1 MLGAIGLD
9 EVHESAYRALVSLGA
24 ADVPD
29 LASRLAL
36 AEYETEHALR
46 RLERHGLA
54 AQSSARPGRWVAAPP
69 GVALGAL
76 LTQHRHELEKAELA
90 AALLAEEYR
99 AQATEPAV
107 HDLVEVVT
115 GAAAVAQRFLQ
126 LQLGATNEVLALVTG
141 NPIAVSG
148 MDNEAEVQ
156 ATSRGVAYRV
166 VVEREVLSMP
176 TGLTQ
181 LSAAIGRDEQVR
193 VVDRVPTKL
202 VIADGALAMVPL
214 TSREA
219 EPAAL
224 VVHASGLL
232 ESLSGLFEAVWREAL
247 PLRLG
252 ESGREVIAEEP
263 EGPDGTDLEI
273 LSLLL
278 AGLTDAS
285 VAKQLDLGLRTVQR
299 RVKRLMELAGVTT
312 RLQLGWHA
320 YERGWVSRGAP
331 RPTASDERGD
341 AASGEGAEGVAEERV
356 GGAAGPAAVP
366 VPVPAARTGEVPGE
380 P

>member
-9 EVHESAYRALVSLGA
+9 ERHESAYRALVSVGA

-29 LASRLAL
+29 LARRLAL
-36 AEYETEHALR
+36 GEQDTERTLR

-54 AQSSARPGRWVAAPP
+54 AQSSGRPGRWVAAPP

-76 LTQHRHELEKAELA
+76 LTRQRHELEQAELT

-99 AQATEPAV
+99 AAAAEPSV

-115 GAAAVAQRFLQ
+115 GAAAVSQRFLQ
-126 LQLGATNEVLALVTG
+126 IQLGATKEVCALVTG
-141 NPIAVSG
+141 TPVAVTG
-148 MDNEAEVQ
+148 MENDAEEQ
-156 ATSRGVAYRV
+156 AAARGVRYRV
-166 VVEREVLSMP
+166 VLERAVLDQP
-176 TGLTQ
+176 DGITELAAA
-181 LSAAIGRDEQVR
+181 LSRDEQVR
-193 VVDRVPTKL
+193 VVGEVPTKL
-202 VIADGALAMVPL
+202 VVADRSLALVPL
-214 TSREA
+214 TVRSA

-232 ESLSGLFEAVWREAL
+232 ELLSGLFESVWRQAL

-252 ESGREVIAEEP
+252 ERGVAE
-263 EGPDGTDLEI
+263 EGPDGPDAADLEI

-285 VAKQLDLGLRTVQR
+285 VAKQLDVGLRTVQR
-299 RVKRLMELAGVTT
+299 RVARLMELTGVTT

-320 YERGWVSRGAP
+320 HERGWVTR
-331 RPTASDERGD
+331 ER
-341 AASGEGAEGVAEERV
+341 
-356 GGAAGPAAVP
+356 
-366 VPVPAARTGEVPGE
+366 
-380 P
+380 

>member
-9 EVHESAYRALVSLGA
+9 ETHESAYRALVSVGA

-29 LASRLAL
+29 LARRLTL
-36 AEYETEHALR
+36 GEHDTERALR

-76 LTQHRHELEKAELA
+76 LTQQRHELEKAELA

-99 AQATEPAV
+99 ASAAEPAA
-107 HDLVEVVT
+107 HDLVEVVI
-115 GAAAVAQRFLQ
+115 GSAAIAQRFLQ
-126 LQLGATNEVLALVTG
+126 LQLGATEEVCAMVTG
-141 NPIAVSG
+141 APIAVSG
-148 MDNEAEVQ
+148 PENNPAEEQ
-156 ATSRGVAYRV
+156 ATGRGVGYRV
-166 VVEREVLSMP
+166 VVERAVLDEDS
-176 TGLTQ
+176 GLIE
-181 LSAAIGRDEQVR
+181 LSAALGREERVR
-193 VVDRVPTKL
+193 VMDEVPTKL
-202 VIADGALAMVPL
+202 VIADRTLAMVPL
-214 TSREA
+214 TTHTA

-232 ESLSGLFEAVWREAL
+232 ELLSGLFESVWRQAL

-252 ESGREVIAEEP
+252 GDRVTEDVP
-263 EGPDGTDLEI
+263 DGPDDTDLEI

-278 AGLTDAS
+278 AGMTDAS

-299 RVKRLMELAGVTT
+299 RVKRLMELTGVTT

-320 YERGWVSRGAP
+320 YERAWVTR
-331 RPTASDERGD
+331 D
-341 AASGEGAEGVAEERV
+341 
-356 GGAAGPAAVP
+356 
-366 VPVPAARTGEVPGE
+366 
-380 P
+380 

>member
-9 EVHESAYRALVSLGA
+9 EAHESAYRALVSVGA

-29 LASRLAL
+29 LARRLTIG
-36 AEYETEHALR
+36 EYDTERALR
-46 RLERHGLA
+46 RLELHGLA
-54 AQSSARPGRWVAAPP
+54 AQSTARPGRWVAAPP

-76 LTQHRHELEKAELA
+76 LTQQRHELEKAELA

-99 AQATEPAV
+99 AAAAETAA

-115 GAAAVAQRFLQ
+115 GAAAVTRRFLQ
-126 LQLGATNEVLALVTG
+126 LQLGASDEVCALVTG
-141 NPIAVSG
+141 NPVAVTG
-148 MDNEAEVQ
+148 MENDAEEQ
-156 ATSRGVAYRV
+156 AAGRGVRYRV
-166 VVEREVLSMP
+166 VLERAVLDLP
-176 TGLTQ
+176 DGRTEL
-181 LSAAIGRDEQVR
+181 AAALGRGEEVR

-202 VIADGALAMVPL
+202 VVADRTLALVPL
-214 TSREA
+214 TSHTA

-232 ESLSGLFEAVWREAL
+232 ELLCGLFESVWRDAH

-252 ESGREVIAEEP
+252 ASGAAEQEP
-263 EGPDGTDLEI
+263 DGPDGTDLEV

-299 RVKRLMELAGVTT
+299 RVKRLMELTGVTT

-320 YERGWVSRGAP
+320 YERGWVTRY
-331 RPTASDERGD
+331 
-341 AASGEGAEGVAEERV
+341 
-356 GGAAGPAAVP
+356 
-366 VPVPAARTGEVPGE
+366 
-380 P
+380 

>member
-9 EVHESAYRALVSLGA
+9 EMHESTYRALVSLGA

-29 LASRLAL
+29 LAGRLAL

-76 LTQHRHELEKAELA
+76 LTQQRHELEKAELA

-99 AQATEPAV
+99 AQAAEPAV

-126 LQLGATNEVLALVTG
+126 LQLGATDEVCALVTG

-148 MDNEAEVQ
+148 MDNEAEEQ

-176 TGLTQ
+176 TGLTE

-214 TSREA
+214 TSRTA

-232 ESLSGLFEAVWREAL
+232 ESLSGLFEAVWRDAL

-252 ESGREVIAEEP
+252 ESGRSVTEQEP
-263 EGPDGTDLEI
+263 DGPDGTDLEI

-320 YERGWVSRGAP
+320 YERGWVSRDVPGLD
-331 RPTASDERGD
+331 R
-341 AASGEGAEGVAEERV
+341 SGERTQERAQERAGEHVAEG
-356 GGAAGPAAVP
+356 
-366 VPVPAARTGEVPGE
+366 
-380 P
+380 

>member
-1 MLGAIGLD
+1 MLGVLGLED
-9 EVHESAYRALVSLGA
+9 THESAYRALVSVGA

-29 LASRLAL
+29 LARRLAL
-36 AEYETEHALR
+36 GEPATERALR
-46 RLERHGLA
+46 RLEQNGLA

-76 LTQHRHELEKAELA
+76 LTQQRHELEKAELA

-99 AQATEPAV
+99 AAAAEPAV

-126 LQLGATNEVLALVTG
+126 LQLGASEEVCALVTD
-141 NPIAVSG
+141 NPVAVTG
-148 MDNEAEVQ
+148 MENDAEEQ
-156 ATSRGVAYRV
+156 AIGRGVRYRV
-166 VVEREVLSMP
+166 VVERSVLDQP
-176 TGLTQ
+176 NGITELT
-181 LSAAIGRDEQVR
+181 AALGRDEQVR
-193 VVDRVPTKL
+193 VVDQVPTKL
-202 VIADGALAMVPL
+202 VIADRALALVPL
-214 TSREA
+214 TARSS

-232 ESLSGLFEAVWREAL
+232 ELLSGLFESVWRGAL

-252 ESGREVIAEEP
+252 ASGVSEHDP
-263 EGPDGTDLEI
+263 DGPDGTDLEI

-299 RVKRLMELAGVTT
+299 RVKRLMELTGVTT

-320 YERGWVSRGAP
+320 YERDWV
-331 RPTASDERGD
+331 
-341 AASGEGAEGVAEERV
+341 
-356 GGAAGPAAVP
+356 
-366 VPVPAARTGEVPGE
+366 ARTP
-380 P
+380 

>member
-9 EVHESAYRALVSLGA
+9 ETHESAYRALVSVGA

-29 LASRLAL
+29 LARRLTL
-36 AEYETEHALR
+36 GEHDTERALR

-54 AQSSARPGRWVAAPP
+54 AQSSGRPGRWVAAPP

-76 LTQHRHELEKAELA
+76 LTQQRHELEKAELA

-99 AQATEPAV
+99 AAAAEPAV

-126 LQLGATNEVLALVTG
+126 IQLGASEEVCALVTG
-141 NPIAVSG
+141 TPVAVTGSEN
-148 MDNEAEVQ
+148 DAEER
-156 ATSRGVAYRV
+156 AADRGVRYRV
-166 VVEREVLSMP
+166 VLERAVLDQPGGM
-176 TGLTQ
+176 TELT
-181 LSAAIGRDEQVR
+181 AALGRDEQVR
-193 VVDRVPTKL
+193 VVDEVPTKL
-202 VIADGALAMVPL
+202 VVADRSLALVPL
-214 TSREA
+214 TGRSA

-232 ESLSGLFEAVWREAL
+232 ELLSGLFESVWREAL

-252 ESGREVIAEEP
+252 AAGVAEQD
-263 EGPDGTDLEI
+263 PDGPEAADLEI

-278 AGLTDAS
+278 AGMTDAS

-299 RVKRLMELAGVTT
+299 RVKRLMELTGVTT

-320 YERGWVSRGAP
+320 YERGWVTR
-331 RPTASDERGD
+331 ER
-341 AASGEGAEGVAEERV
+341 
-356 GGAAGPAAVP
+356 
-366 VPVPAARTGEVPGE
+366 
-380 P
+380 

>member
-1 MLGAIGLD
+1 MLSAIGLD
-9 EVHESAYRALVSLGA
+9 ETHESAYRALVSVGA
-24 ADVPD
+24 ADVAD
-29 LASRLAL
+29 LARRLTL
-36 AEYETEHALR
+36 GEPETERTLR

-54 AQSSARPGRWVAAPP
+54 AQASGRAGRWVAAPP

-76 LTQHRHELEKAELA
+76 LTQQRHELEKAELA
-90 AALLAEEYR
+90 ATLLAEEYR
-99 AQATEPAV
+99 AQATEPTV

-115 GAAAVAQRFLQ
+115 GAAAVSQRFLQ
-126 LQLGATNEVLALVTG
+126 LQLGASDEVCALVTG
-141 NPIAVSG
+141 SPVAITGTENS
-148 MDNEAEVQ
+148 AEEQ
-156 ATSRGVAYRV
+156 ATGRGVRYRV
-166 VVEREVLSMP
+166 VVERTVLDLP
-176 TGLTQ
+176 TGLAE

-202 VIADGALAMVPL
+202 VIADGTLAMVPL
-214 TSREA
+214 TSRTA

-247 PLRLG
+247 PLRIG
-252 ESGREVIAEEP
+252 ENGGALSEAAP

-299 RVKRLMELAGVTT
+299 RVKRLMELTGVTT

-320 YERGWVSRGAP
+320 YERNWV
-331 RPTASDERGD
+331 
-341 AASGEGAEGVAEERV
+341 
-356 GGAAGPAAVP
+356 
-366 VPVPAARTGEVPGE
+366 ARR
-380 P
+380 

>member
-9 EVHESAYRALVSLGA
+9 EVQETAYRTLVSLGA
-24 ADVPD
+24 ADVGD
-29 LASRLAL
+29 LAHRLGFGEVD
-36 AEYETEHALR
+36 AERALR
-46 RLERHGLA
+46 RLENHGLA

-76 LTQHRHELEKAELA
+76 LTQQRHELEQAELA
-90 AALLAEEYR
+90 AALLSEEYR
-99 AQATEPAV
+99 AQAAEPAV

-115 GAAAVAQRFLQ
+115 GAGAVAQRFLQ
-126 LQLGATNEVLALVTG
+126 LQLGATEEVCALVTG
-141 NPIAVSG
+141 RPVVVAGN
-148 MDNEAEVQ
+148 DNDAEVQ
-156 ATSRGVAYRV
+156 AAGRGVSYRV
-166 VVEREVLSMP
+166 VVEREVLFQP
-176 TGLTQ
+176 TGLVD
-181 LSAAIGRDEQVR
+181 LSAALGRSEQVR

-202 VIADGALAMVPL
+202 VIADRSLAMVPL
-214 TSREA
+214 TSRMA

-232 ESLSGLFEAVWREAL
+232 ESLTGLFEAVWRDAL

-252 ESGREVIAEEP
+252 EGGVGVEEVASS
-263 EGPDGTDLEI
+263 GPDGTDLEI

-299 RVKRLMELAGVTT
+299 RVKRLMELTGVTT

-320 YERGWVSRGAP
+320 YERGWV
-331 RPTASDERGD
+331 
-341 AASGEGAEGVAEERV
+341 
-356 GGAAGPAAVP
+356 
-366 VPVPAARTGEVPGE
+366 AR
-380 P
+380 